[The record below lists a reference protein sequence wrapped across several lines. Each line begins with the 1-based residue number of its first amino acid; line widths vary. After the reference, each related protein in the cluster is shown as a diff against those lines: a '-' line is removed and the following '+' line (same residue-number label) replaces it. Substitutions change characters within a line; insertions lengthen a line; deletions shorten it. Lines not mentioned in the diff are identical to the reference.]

1 MTERL
6 GPEVFVRQ
14 SLIDRPDS
22 QAVLSDIRC
31 PTLVLCGDQD
41 ALTLPALHRDMA
53 IAIPTSQLVIVPGS
67 GHVTPIEQPDAV
79 NTALRLLLSR

>member
-41 ALTLPALHRDMA
+41 ALTPPALHRDMA
-53 IAIPTSQLVIVPGS
+53 SRSRPRNSSSSQAAA
-67 GHVTPIEQPDAV
+67 T
-79 NTALRLLLSR
+79 